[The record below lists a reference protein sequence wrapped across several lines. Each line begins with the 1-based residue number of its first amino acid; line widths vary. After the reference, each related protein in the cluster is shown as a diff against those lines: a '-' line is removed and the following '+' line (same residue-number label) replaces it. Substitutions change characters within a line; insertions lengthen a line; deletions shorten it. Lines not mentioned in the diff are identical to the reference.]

1 MKITYRRIK
10 DIVTRRCGKECTD
23 ILKILYKEKNI
34 SDFVLAEK
42 LKINMKKCRIMLYRM
57 YEIGIVDYYKKLD
70 RKKMYRVSYWN
81 LESKNIELAENKFIK
96 LRIEKLK
103 NRLETELNSIFYICK
118 KGCCRLDFDEAFMN
132 NYKCLECS
140 KILIPEE
147 NKKTVNNLSMELK
160 QTIC

>member
-1 MKITYRRIK
+1 MGNIISLFEVPTSYSYLIYY
-10 DIVTRRCGKECTD
+10 TSL
-23 ILKILYKEKNI
+23 ILFIDALCVI
-34 SDFVLAEK
+34 P
-42 LKINMKKCRIMLYRM
+42 
-57 YEIGIVDYYKKLD
+57 
-70 RKKMYRVSYWN
+70 
-81 LESKNIELAENKFIK
+81 FIK